1 MKQHPRDVDYET
13 RLLEDLQDPEE
24 AAAYLEACLED
35 EDPAIFLLALR
46 QVANAKGMTALA
58 NETSLGRASLYK
70 SLSKTGN
77 PELRTLNKLLHAM
90 DMRLSVVPEQ
100 HHA

>member
-13 RLLEDLQDPEE
+13 RLLEDLEDPEL
-24 AAAYLEACLED
+24 AAAYLEACMED
-35 EDPAIFLLALR
+35 EDPAIFLIALR
-46 QVANAKGMTALA
+46 QVAQAKGMTALSR
-58 NETSLGRASLYK
+58 ETSLGRESLYK
-70 SLSKTGN
+70 SLSETGN

-90 DMRLSVVPEQ
+90 GMRLSVVPEQ